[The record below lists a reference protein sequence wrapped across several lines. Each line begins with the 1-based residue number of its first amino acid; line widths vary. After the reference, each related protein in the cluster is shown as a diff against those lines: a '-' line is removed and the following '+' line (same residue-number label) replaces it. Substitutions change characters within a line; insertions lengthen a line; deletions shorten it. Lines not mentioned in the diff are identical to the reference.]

1 VECETAPPFPVSAEG
16 SHECLHVLVVALLRP
31 IENNTPSVLVVVM
44 EAGRMVAL
52 SRVNEQGT
60 VAGFSNETGSVEEA
74 AVKDNKNIW
83 DEGW

>member
-1 VECETAPPFPVSAEG
+1 MKRTQYT
-16 SHECLHVLVVALLRP
+16 
-31 IENNTPSVLVVVM
+31 TPSVLIVVM

-60 VAGFSNETGSVEEA
+60 AAGFSNETGSVEEA